1 MKCELQESAG
11 ELHKYLPAETD
22 PPGSVHPLTRVPDPR
37 SVTSHSSTLS
47 PPSSGSAGG
56 VQHRADGRRVVL
68 IFRSHLCEIA
78 VMQCRESVPRKV
90 SALLSAVESVGRPAH
105 ESASLREIR
114 RFGVRRL
121 HRQHAGIPTAH
132 CRVLTPTVRPHSLMG
147 SCPEVVPCRSVDH
160 WTGKGDLE

>member
-37 SVTSHSSTLS
+37 SVTSHSSIAH
-47 PPSSGSAGG
+47 PPSGSAGG
-56 VQHRADGRRVVL
+56 VQHRPDGRRVVL

-147 SCPEVVPCRSVDH
+147 SCPEVVPCRSVHH